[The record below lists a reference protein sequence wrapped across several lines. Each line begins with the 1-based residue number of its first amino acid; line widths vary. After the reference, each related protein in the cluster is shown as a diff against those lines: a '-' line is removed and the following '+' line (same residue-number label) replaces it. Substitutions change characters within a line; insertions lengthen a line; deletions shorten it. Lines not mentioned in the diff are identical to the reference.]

1 MRYLGIAGKNRWCNR
16 FHQQCFCACTGHFPD
31 AGFRL
36 TMKAVAATQA
46 RVSAPEDVRVA
57 CFRQLFL
64 RCAGH
69 SSPSE
74 SDSIISVGLSSLCGM
89 FSEARS
95 ILWQGQGSFSL
106 FESSK
111 NLFQDRCELFGVG
124 FHRSCG
130 GEFFPSFLESLRTI
144 AAHSGLL
151 PAEREGI
158 VP

>member
-1 MRYLGIAGKNRWCNR
+1 MLLRLYWSLPGCRFQVNDEGSSGDPGTGECARRVLEPPTLLELPVSDNYSLGE
-16 FHQQCFCACTGHFPD
+16 
-31 AGFRL
+31 
-36 TMKAVAATQA
+36 QA
-46 RVSAPEDVRVA
+46 NFQS
-57 CFRQLFL
+57 
-64 RCAGH
+64 
-69 SSPSE
+69 SE
-74 SDSIISVGLSSLCGM
+74 SDSIICVGLSSLCGM